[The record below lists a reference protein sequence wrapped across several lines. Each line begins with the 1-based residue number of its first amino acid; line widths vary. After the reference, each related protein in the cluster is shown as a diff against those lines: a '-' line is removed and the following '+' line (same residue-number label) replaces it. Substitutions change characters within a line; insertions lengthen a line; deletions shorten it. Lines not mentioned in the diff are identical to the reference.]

1 MLRRMQDIIM
11 TGGSRLGV
19 LDRKDYETVC
29 RELQK
34 AELIKKTPEFTSVY
48 SGESD

>member
-1 MLRRMQDIIM
+1 M

-34 AELIKKTPEFTSVY
+34 AELIKNTPEFTSVY
-48 SGESD
+48 RVESD